1 MSEQENPII
10 LHCIYCNH
18 EHPELDG
25 DALYEHIEQNLDDL
39 NRRFR
44 ERRALNEEHHTIID
58 CPMWP
63 GCRHRPLTSLEGD
76 GHAISWTYVEIAYDT
91 MGDHKEFI
99 SCELCGTRHV
109 ILTGQFL
116 EIHIRDCHS
125 LVFEI
130 PMVAH
135 PSPSELTE
143 LPPSTMSGS
152 DPMEPE
158 AAEESQVDVSEA
170 DVVEAEDARAQ
181 GSAEEAA
188 AEAEYDSEEE
198 EPEDLPHDLGP
209 FRTSLEQAL
218 SNNILTVEN
227 FAQVI
232 CTICRDHR
240 VPVKHLP
247 RLNFY
252 NALRARLAPLLDQ
265 LMYNPRVHNNNR
277 VTAQYATRRIQ
288 GTTIGEAILEN
299 KVRPIQVLCDL
310 GFRINVIMHSN
321 LTVLGAAILRQQSK
335 IAQYL
340 LNPEFKEKYGVDP
353 FRPVTLDTRFADS
366 TTPIALCVNRYE
378 YGVLKTI
385 LSYETPPNV
394 MRTEDVNQLFRSQ
407 LWNRLSHIVHDQ
419 YFRDAIFAARNA
431 PISPIHC
438 AVVNPDLFVLRNLVW
453 VRADHPNILPDLA
466 DHINAENNTI
476 IQNATPLLL
485 ALHRQNAEA
494 LTILLKTPGI
504 DPSRPNSR
512 MLTPLY
518 YAARIANL
526 ELARILIEYRA
537 DPRVVTAMGTP
548 LHALV
553 HTYREAKERRMA
565 ENPQEWAFLKEKL
578 AQLQLLFLESG
589 VDPDARPDGADAMG
603 RTAGE
608 EAELVE
614 YWEFSNVLVAFRN
627 AAAAPAPAAVA

>member
-170 DVVEAEDARAQ
+170 DVVEAEGARAQ

-188 AEAEYDSEEE
+188 AEAEYDSEDE
-198 EPEDLPHDLGP
+198 EPEDLPHDLEL
-209 FRTSLEQAL
+209 FRRSLEHAL
-218 SNNILTVEN
+218 LNNVLTVKN

-265 LMYNPRVHNNNR
+265 LMYNPRAHNNN
-277 VTAQYATRRIQ
+277 Q
-288 GTTIGEAILEN
+288 GTTIGEAIFKN

-310 GFRINVIMHSN
+310 GFRINDIMHSN
-321 LTVLGAAILRQQSK
+321 LTLLGAAILRQQSK

-353 FRPVTLDTRFADS
+353 FRPVTLDTRFADGI
-366 TTPIALCVNRYE
+366 TPISLCVNRYE
-378 YGVLKTI
+378 HKVLKTI
-385 LSYETPPNV
+385 LSYGTPPNV

-407 LWNRLSHIVHDQ
+407 LWTHVSPIVHDQ
-419 YFRDAIFAARNA
+419 YFRNAIFAARDP

-438 AVVNPDLFVLRNLVW
+438 AVVNSDLLVLRNLVW
-453 VRADHPNILPDLA
+453 VRADQPNILPNLA
-466 DHINAENNTI
+466 YHINAENNVI
-476 IQNATPLLL
+476 IPNATPLLV
-485 ALHRQNAEA
+485 ALHRQNAVA
-494 LTILLKTPGI
+494 LTILLRTPGI

-512 MLTPLY
+512 TLTPLY

-526 ELARILIEYRA
+526 ELARILIEHRA

-565 ENPQEWAFLKEKL
+565 WENPQEWALLKEKL
-578 AQLQLLFLESG
+578 AQLQLLFLGSG